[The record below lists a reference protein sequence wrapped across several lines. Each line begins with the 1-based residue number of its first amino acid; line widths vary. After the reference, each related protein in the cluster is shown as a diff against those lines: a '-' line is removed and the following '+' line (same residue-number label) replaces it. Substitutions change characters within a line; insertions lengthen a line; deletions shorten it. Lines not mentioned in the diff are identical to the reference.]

1 MDIKRMLISV
11 AVRILAE
18 NTNIVRKPDSMETFV
33 NNLFGGESD
42 HDRMVRELDEASSK
56 AIEAAKKF
64 ATDRKFKKITK
75 DF

>member
-18 NTNIVRKPDSMETFV
+18 KTDLIRKSDSLETFISD
-33 NNLFGGESD
+33 LFGTETETE
-42 HDRMVRELDEASSK
+42 RVIRELDHASDK

-64 ATDRKFKKITK
+64 ANDRKFKKITK